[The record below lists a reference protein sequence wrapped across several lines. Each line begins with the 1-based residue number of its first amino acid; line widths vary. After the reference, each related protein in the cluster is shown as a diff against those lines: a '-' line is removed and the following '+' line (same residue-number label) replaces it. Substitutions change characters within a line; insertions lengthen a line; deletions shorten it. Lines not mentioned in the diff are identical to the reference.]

1 LVNIAFD
8 LFGLVLDMNVLNF
21 PLDEV
26 EHVQFIG
33 AEAVEI
39 LYPFT
44 VLQSPVKFDATWYQ

>member
-1 LVNIAFD
+1 LAFD